1 MSPRTVFPNRA
12 GFTLIE
18 VLIATVIGVIVLT
31 ASTSLAMSTWQS
43 LAGTQLRD
51 GIDRNARFIGMSLTR
66 DLQEAGVEIESKP
79 IFGSLAVYG
88 DTISILKVPYD
99 PLEAQ
104 PYTLST
110 ANFPNGICGAL
121 CVEIQTGG
129 VAPVLAA
136 GDLALLQAQTVRHLI
151 RVTAVTAV
159 GGGYSVAFSNTG
171 ATLLNRPAGATAIT
185 NPAASFV
192 QRLGTST
199 YWMQAG
205 QLMRATKVSAAG
217 APQGELLATGVQSM
231 TVTLVFTDG
240 HEAAFAAEP
249 DGDATNNYDQIAAI
263 RIRMVLQADRISPRV
278 NGGALLT
285 RAKEWYVVPR
295 NLVYERNRIP

>member
-1 MSPRTVFPNRA
+1 MVHPSRA

-66 DLQEAGVEIESKP
+66 DLQEAGVDLESKTS
-79 IFGSLAVYG
+79 FGSLSVYG

-99 PLEAQ
+99 PLQAQ
-104 PYTLST
+104 PYTLSI
-110 ANFPNGICGAL
+110 ANFANGVCGAT

-129 VAPVLAA
+129 VAPLLAA
-136 GDLALLQAQTVRHLI
+136 GDLALLQSQTIRRLL
-151 RVTAVTAV
+151 RVTGVVAV
-159 GGGYSVAFSNTG
+159 GGGYQVSFANT
-171 ATLLNRPAGATAIT
+171 ATLLNRPAGMAPIT

-192 QRLGTST
+192 QRLATST
-199 YWMQAG
+199 YWRQG
-205 QLMRATKVSAAG
+205 TQLMRATRLSVAG
-217 APQGELLATGVQSM
+217 VPQGEILATGVQS
-231 TVTLVFTDG
+231 VAATLVFADG
-240 HEAAFAAEP
+240 HEAGFA
-249 DGDATNNYDQIAAI
+249 DGADLDVTNNYDEIAAI
-263 RIRMVLQADRISPRV
+263 RIRMVLEADRTSPRV
-278 NGGALLT
+278 NGGVLLT

>member
-1 MSPRTVFPNRA
+1 MTSRALPASRA

-66 DLQEAGVEIESKP
+66 DLQEAGVDLESKTS
-79 IFGSLAVYG
+79 FGALAVYG
-88 DTISILKVPYD
+88 DTISILRVPYD
-99 PLEAQ
+99 PTQAQ
-104 PYTLST
+104 PYSLSV
-110 ANFPNGICGAL
+110 ANYANGVCGAT

-129 VAPVLAA
+129 VAPVLAD
-136 GDLALLQAQTVRHLI
+136 GDLALIQSQTIRRLI
-151 RVTAVTAV
+151 RVTAVAPV
-159 GGGYSVAFSNTG
+159 AGGYRVAFANT
-171 ATLLNRPAGATAIT
+171 ATLLNRPAGLPAIS

-192 QRLGTST
+192 QRLATST
-199 YWMQAG
+199 YWRQG
-205 QLMRATKVSAAG
+205 TQLMRATGLDLTGV
-217 APQGELLATGVQSM
+217 PQGEILATGVQSM
-231 TVTLVFTDG
+231 AATLVFTDG
-240 HEAAFAAEP
+240 HEAGFA
-249 DGDATNNYDQIAAI
+249 DGTDTDVTNNYDQIAAI
-263 RIRMVLQADRISPRV
+263 RLRIVLQADRTSPRV